1 MEVIEI
7 LGFYRKDTGK
17 KGADELRKKAYA
29 PAVLYNGEIHEN
41 LYVPMRLL
49 RDVIYTQKVHFID
62 LNIEGT
68 HHKCILK
75 DVQFHPVS
83 DMILHVDFYKLN
95 DEKKVT
101 MNIPVVLHGTALGV
115 QKGGLLSV
123 KARKV
128 KITALPKDMPE
139 NIDIDITD
147 LDLDKVIRVKDIPC
161 GNFVINAMPGE
172 PLVGVLAG
180 RGSRKGPDQSAA
192 KK

>member
-17 KGADELRKKAYA
+17 KVSDELRKKAYA
-29 PAVLYNGEIHEN
+29 PAVLYNGKIHEN

-49 RDVIYTQKVHFID
+49 RDVIYTPKVYFID

-83 DMILHVDFYKLN
+83 NMILHVDFYELTE
-95 DEKKVT
+95 DRKV
-101 MNIPVVLHGTALGV
+101 MMKIPVELEGNAVGV

-123 KARKV
+123 KAKKV
-128 KITALPKDMPE
+128 KVTALPKDMPSCIKI
-139 NIDIDITD
+139 NIAD
-147 LDLDKVIRVKDIPC
+147 LDIDKVIRVRDIKC
-161 GNFVINAMPGE
+161 ENFVINAIPGE
-172 PLVGVLAG
+172 PLVGVKALRSR
-180 RGSRKGPDQSAA
+180 RGPEQPASA

>member
-17 KGADELRKKAYA
+17 KGADELRKNAYA

-49 RDVIYTQKVHFID
+49 RDVIYTLQVHFID

-83 DMILHVDFYKLN
+83 NMILHVDFYKLTE
-95 DEKKVT
+95 DKKVT
-101 MNIPVVLHGTALGV
+101 MNIPVVLHGNALGV

-123 KARKV
+123 KARKL
-128 KITALPKDMPE
+128 KITALPKDMPAC
-139 NIDIDITD
+139 IDVDISE
-147 LDLDKVIRVKDIPC
+147 LDIDKVIRVKDIPC
-161 GNFVINAMPGE
+161 ENFVINAIPGE
-172 PLVGVLAG
+172 PLVGIKGA
-180 RGSRKGPDQSAA
+180 RGKKGPDQPSE

>member
-1 MEVIEI
+1 
-7 LGFYRKDTGK
+7 
-17 KGADELRKKAYA
+17 
-29 PAVLYNGEIHEN
+29 
-41 LYVPMRLL
+41 MRLL

-95 DEKKVT
+95 EDKKVT
-101 MNIPVVLHGTALGV
+101 MNIPVVLHGNALGV

-123 KARKV
+123 KTRKV

-139 NIDIDITD
+139 CINIDITD

-161 GNFVINAMPGE
+161 NNFVINAMPGE

-180 RGSRKGPDQSAA
+180 RGRKGPDQASA

>member
-7 LGFYRKDTGK
+7 LGFYRKDTGR
-17 KGADELRKKAYA
+17 KGSEELRKKAYA

-49 RDVIYTQKVHFID
+49 RDVIYTPKVHFID

-83 DMILHVDFYKLN
+83 DMILHVDFYKLSE
-95 DEKKVT
+95 DKKVT
-101 MNIPVVLHGTALGV
+101 MNIPVVLQGNALGV

-128 KITALPKDMPE
+128 KITALPKDMPDCI
-139 NIDIDITD
+139 NIDISN

-180 RGSRKGPDQSAA
+180 RSRKAPDQSAE

>member
-7 LGFYRKDTGK
+7 LGFYRRDTGK
-17 KGADELRKKAYA
+17 KVSDELRKKAYA

-49 RDVIYTQKVHFID
+49 REVIYTPKVYFID

-68 HHKCILK
+68 HHKCVLK

-83 DMILHVDFYKLN
+83 DMILHVDFYKLTE
-95 DEKKVT
+95 DKKIT
-101 MNIPVVLHGTALGV
+101 MNIPVELEGNAIGV

-128 KITALPKDMPE
+128 KITALPKDMPA
-139 NIDIDITD
+139 NIKIDISD
-147 LDLDKVIRVKDIPC
+147 LDLDKVIRVKDIKC
-161 GNFVINAMPGE
+161 ENFVINAIPGE
-172 PLVGVLAG
+172 PLVGVNGARG
-180 RGSRKGPDQSAA
+180 RRGPEPPAQS